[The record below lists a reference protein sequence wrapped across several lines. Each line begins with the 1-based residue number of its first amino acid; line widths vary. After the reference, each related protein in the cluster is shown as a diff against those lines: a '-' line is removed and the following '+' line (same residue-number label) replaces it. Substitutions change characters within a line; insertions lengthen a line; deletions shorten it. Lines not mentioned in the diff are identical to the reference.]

1 MPIKVLIVDDSALI
15 REVLKQI
22 FSSDHDFLVVGCA
35 PDAYVARE
43 LILATSPDVITLDV
57 EMPRMDGLTFLE
69 KMMKARP
76 TPTVMISSLTVEGA
90 DTTLRALEMG
100 AVDFIAKPE
109 IGIRDGLL
117 DYATELK
124 EKVRAAAQ
132 ASVQRSRRV
141 APTAAVRSYPFVGTE
156 KLIAIGASTGGT
168 EAVKE
173 LLMGLPANCP
183 AVVIT
188 QHMPAGFTRSWAER
202 MGRCCSLTVAEAV
215 HGQRL
220 LPGHAYVAPGDYHL
234 ALARSGADYVAV
246 VDQQPPVNR
255 HRPAVDVLFESVA
268 QHAGPNAVAAI
279 LTGMGKDGA
288 QGLKRIRDAG
298 GFTVAQ
304 DESSCVVFG
313 MPREAIECG
322 AAMAVAP
329 LGQIADLLLDEL
341 RRRGAGNRV

>member
-1 MPIKVLIVDDSALI
+1 MAIKVLIVDDSALI
-15 REVLKQI
+15 RELLRQI
-22 FSSDHDFLVVGCA
+22 FATDRDFVVVGVA
-35 PDAYVARE
+35 PDAYIARE
-43 LILATSPDVITLDV
+43 LIITESPDVITLDV

-100 AVDFIAKPE
+100 AVDFIAKPA

-117 DYATELK
+117 DYAAELK
-124 EKVRAAAQ
+124 EKVRVAAQ
-132 ASVQRSRRV
+132 ASVQRSHA
-141 APTAAVRSYPFVGTE
+141 APAPAVKRSYPFVGTE

-168 EAVKE
+168 EAVKA
-173 LLMGLPANCP
+173 LLLGLPANCP

-202 MGRCCSLTVAEAV
+202 MNRSCSLTVAEAV

-234 ALARSGADYVAV
+234 AVARSGADYVAV
-246 VDQQPPVNR
+246 VEQQPPVNR
-255 HRPAVDVLFESVA
+255 HRPAVDVLFDSVA

-288 QGLKRIRDAG
+288 LGLKQIRDAG

-304 DESSCVVFG
+304 DEASCVVFG

-329 LGQIADLLLDEL
+329 LEQIADLLVDEL